1 MTTITEYHVVVTSSF
16 DSANHDN
23 SAHRDARAAA
33 AECNR
38 QLMDAGDTRSQ
49 RAAEQ
54 QISECDP
61 YIAGMLAVEAVQVE
75 VDE

>member
-1 MTTITEYHVVVTSSF
+1 MATITEYHVVVTTSF
-16 DSANHDN
+16 DPANHDN

-38 QLMDAGDTRSQ
+38 QLMDAGETGSQ

-54 QISECDP
+54 QIADCDP
-61 YIAGMLAVEAVQVE
+61 YIARMLAIEPVQVE
-75 VDE
+75 VDD